1 MESLRGIFPRTEPP
15 PKRDF
20 LKENVMRIRNI
31 QRMRKPKDTE
41 YSNKFTKP
49 QKTRKLSLYE
59 DKMPSQCRSNNS
71 LTLCSTK
78 VPIGNLR
85 KSLSTMSIASK
96 DCGTQTV
103 DPEADEYFLKDTII
117 RYPSASTIRS
127 MGTSHQQLSHT
138 CSKGHLLEQEAPRYK
153 SHFHDR
159 KDDHTEKMERHV
171 KNLSEFLDKGSIS
184 KKQPS
189 SILKSS
195 SSLQKLNK
203 NSLNEYQQR
212 EDRTQRVGS
221 AHHSRETVLISD
233 ESGSEK
239 DEEII
244 EVTNFDEN
252 KKESSKSKE
261 KKKEVGGGDVQD
273 TKKKQ
278 LEAAKDDPDCPDGHV
293 PLSENE
299 RQESLRIAK
308 KRKFKAH
315 YLFKKLTEIFIKIL
329 LLGFKELVDDL
340 NRLPMTC
347 ETLRV
352 RNRKIEIE
360 KELRS
365 LEINIRVF
373 SRSKVYV
380 KLTE

>member
-15 PKRDF
+15 QKRDF

-41 YSNKFTKP
+41 YSNKFVKP
-49 QKTRKLSLYE
+49 VKTRKLSLY
-59 DKMPSQCRSNNS
+59 DDRMPTQHRSKDS

-78 VPIGNLR
+78 APIGNLR
-85 KSLSTMSIASK
+85 KSLSTMSISK

-127 MGTSHQQLSHT
+127 LGNSQQQLSHT

-159 KDDHTEKMERHV
+159 KDDHSEKMERHV
-171 KNLSEFLDKGSIS
+171 KNLSEFLEKGSIT

-203 NSLNEYQQR
+203 NSLNEFQQR
-212 EDRTQRVGS
+212 EDKHRVGS

-233 ESGSEK
+233 ESGSDK

-244 EVTNFDEN
+244 EVTNIDEN
-252 KKESSKSKE
+252 KEPSKSR
-261 KKKEVGGGDVQD
+261 KKKDVVGGGDMAD
-273 TKKKQ
+273 AKKKQ
-278 LEAAKDDPDCPDGHV
+278 LIEAAKNDPNCPDGHV
-293 PLSENE
+293 PLSDDE
-299 RQESLRIAK
+299 RLESLRIAK
-308 KRKFKAH
+308 KRK
-315 YLFKKLTEIFIKIL
+315 
-329 LLGFKELVDDL
+329 
-340 NRLPMTC
+340 
-347 ETLRV
+347 
-352 RNRKIEIE
+352 
-360 KELRS
+360 
-365 LEINIRVF
+365 
-373 SRSKVYV
+373 
-380 KLTE
+380 

>member
-15 PKRDF
+15 AKRDF

-41 YSNKFTKP
+41 YSNKFNKP

-59 DKMPSQCRSNNS
+59 DRMPTPSRSSNS

-78 VPIGNLR
+78 APIGNLR
-85 KSLSTMSIASK
+85 KSLSTMSISK

-127 MGTSHQQLSHT
+127 VGTSQQQLSHT
-138 CSKGHLLEQEAPRYK
+138 CSKGHLLEQEAAPRYK

-159 KDDHTEKMERHV
+159 KDDHSEKMDRHV
-171 KNLSEFLDKGSIS
+171 KNLSEFLDKGSIT

-203 NSLNEYQQR
+203 NSLNEYQRR

-244 EVTNFDEN
+244 EITNLDKN
-252 KKESSKSKE
+252 KKELPKNK
-261 KKKEVGGGDVQD
+261 KKKELGNGDIVD
-273 TKKKQ
+273 AKKKQ

-293 PLSENE
+293 PLSEDE
-299 RQESLRIAK
+299 RLESLRIAK
-308 KRKFKAH
+308 KR
-315 YLFKKLTEIFIKIL
+315 
-329 LLGFKELVDDL
+329 FKELVDEL

>member
-59 DKMPSQCRSNNS
+59 DRMPTQQRSNNS
-71 LTLCSTK
+71 LALCSTK
-78 VPIGNLR
+78 APIGQIGNLR
-85 KSLSTMSIASK
+85 KSLSTMSISK
-96 DCGTQTV
+96 DFGTQTV

-127 MGTSHQQLSHT
+127 LGNSQQQLSHT

-159 KDDHTEKMERHV
+159 KDDHSEKMDRHV
-171 KNLSEFLDKGSIS
+171 KNLSEFLDKGSVT

-212 EDRTQRVGS
+212 EDRTHRVGS
-221 AHHSRETVLISD
+221 AHHSRETVTISD

-239 DEEII
+239 DEEVLEINNI
-244 EVTNFDEN
+244 DDN
-252 KKESSKSKE
+252 KQESSKGK
-261 KKKEVGGGDVQD
+261 KKKEVGGGDVLD
-273 TKKKQ
+273 AKKKQ
-278 LEAAKDDPDCPDGHV
+278 LEAAKDDPDCPEGHV
-293 PLSENE
+293 PLSEDE

-308 KRKFKAH
+308 KR
-315 YLFKKLTEIFIKIL
+315 
-329 LLGFKELVDDL
+329 FKELVDDL

-365 LEINIRVF
+365 LEINLRVF